1 MKLLDELRQTADR
14 LDSVFQARLMHEDI
28 ARLQKLAEMARTT
41 DAYEHF
47 EKAGLYLGWTQG
59 DMRTF
64 ELTADLKP
72 FLKAFYG
79 AANDEP
85 SPEHDPLVRKTWIA
99 FNKARMAKLIGCL

>member
-14 LDSVFQARLMHEDI
+14 LDSVFQAQLMREDI
-28 ARLQKLAEMARTT
+28 VRIQKLADMARTSDT
-41 DAYEHF
+41 YEQF

-72 FLKAFYG
+72 FLKAVHS
-79 AANDEP
+79 AVNEEP
-85 SPEHDPLVRKTWIA
+85 SPEHDLLVRETWIA
-99 FNKARMAKLIGCL
+99 FNKVRMAKLIGCL